1 MNNSKKLYFLLLLL
15 LLCAVLF
22 LSVQIYA
29 KYLSSASGNTE
40 IAIARWNITVN
51 TLSIKNNTDISAKV
65 APVFPGNS
73 HIANDI
79 IAPTAEGYFDLD
91 LDFSAADVS
100 FRYEITPSVDENSSV
115 QDLIATGYSIDDG
128 EKISF
133 ADGVQTISDTILLG
147 SDVKTRKIRIYVLW
161 DDSENASMSNAE
173 DTTATNSETPALFHV
188 DVSFTQITQ

>member
-1 MNNSKKLYFLLLLL
+1 MKNRKKLYFLLLLL

-51 TLSIKNNTDISAKV
+51 TLSIKNNTDISTKIT
-65 APVFPGNS
+65 PVFPGNS
-73 HIANDI
+73 HIANGI
-79 IAPTAEGYFDLD
+79 IAPTAEGYFDLN

-100 FRYEITPSVDENSSV
+100 FEYEITLSVDENSSV
-115 QDLIATGYSIDDG
+115 KDLVATGYSVDDG
-128 EKISF
+128 EKIAF
-133 ADGVQTISDTILLG
+133 ADGIQTISDTILLG

-161 DDSENASMSNAE
+161 DDSANASMSNAE
-173 DTTATNSETPALFHV
+173 DTTATKSETPAIFHAN
-188 DVSFTQITQ
+188 VSFTQITQ